1 MASLGIALPVRGALG
16 QRAGA
21 GRVEELVEALRVAQ
35 HEAGAIGTRIAAWGN
50 RVERSLLIPV
60 QAGEGAEEECV
71 IPGRGEQRRDPV
83 GVKQER
89 LSATRMGHYAE
100 QKELLADPG
109 GAQAQE

>member
-1 MASLGIALPVRGALG
+1 M
-16 QRAGA
+16 
-21 GRVEELVEALRVAQ
+21 
-35 HEAGAIGTRIAAWGN
+35 
-50 RVERSLLIPV
+50 
-60 QAGEGAEEECV
+60 